1 MKRIGNDYKGKI
13 YILGIDAGANGYM
26 TLINALNNSVLIKM
40 PIPSDELIIKP
51 PKYKVDKTQVYQRGK
66 NKGQYKMR
74 MTKGAKKE
82 SRVLTQR
89 LSDIVKD
96 IFQAFGKDN
105 IQIVIENQSG
115 GGFIGS
121 QTSKDTMMKNYG
133 RLLSVFELLGVND
146 IHEVSPRVWKKEL
159 DIQLST
165 KDASGL
171 TNAERTKV
179 RKGISIDLYKKLYGH
194 TPDSHDQAE
203 SALIAYWYLVFGSK
217 IQKPS

>member
-1 MKRIGNDYKGKI
+1 MKRIGNEYKGKI

-40 PIPSDELIIKP
+40 PIPSDEIIVRP
-51 PKYKVDKTQVYQRGK
+51 PKYKIDKTQVYKIGAK
-66 NKGQYKMR
+66 KGQYKMK

-96 IFQAFGKDN
+96 IFQVFGQNN

-115 GGFIGS
+115 GGFVGS

-133 RLLSVFELLGVND
+133 RLLSVFELLGMDD
-146 IHEVSPRVWKKEL
+146 IHEVSPRVWKKDL

-165 KDASGL
+165 HDAKGL
-171 TNAERTKV
+171 TNAERTKI
-179 RKGISIDLYKKLYGH
+179 RKGISIDLYKKLYKH
-194 TPDSHDQAE
+194 EPVSHDQAE
-203 SALIAYWYLVFGSK
+203 SALIAYWYLVFGYK